1 MLERLQ
7 RELEH
12 VASVQGVT
20 PADLLALPEPLPTL
34 LSRALRRG
42 SLHLD
47 ELSRQLHLSA
57 EDGAR
62 LVKLLVE
69 KGFLV
74 AVRGQ
79 RDGKGAYRVRLAQTR
94 GGRSSR
100 RLLERVE
107 VPAERLEVPASDPP
121 AQGSS

>member
-7 RELEH
+7 TELEH
-12 VASVQGVT
+12 VPGVQGVT

-34 LSRALRRG
+34 LGRALRRG

-57 EDGAR
+57 DEGAR

-74 AVRGQ
+74 AVRGRQ
-79 RDGKGAYRVRLAQTR
+79 GGEGAYRVRLAQTR
-94 GGRSSR
+94 GGRSSS

-107 VPAERLEVPASDPP
+107 VPSERLEAPASDPP